1 MDKRERIDAQSALV
15 DWFSSQQIN
24 PLDAALIMSSVIGG
38 IVGRLS
44 RQDLAFRR
52 ETLAIMQNEMQNE
65 MNRQANDD

>member
-1 MDKRERIDAQSALV
+1 MDKRERLDAQSALV

-44 RQDLAFRR
+44 RQDLASRR
-52 ETLAIMQNEMQNE
+52 EALAIMQNE

>member
-44 RQDLAFRR
+44 RQDLASRR
-52 ETLAIMQNEMQNE
+52 ETLTIMQNEMNRE

>member
-1 MDKRERIDAQSALV
+1 MDKRERIDVQSALV